1 LVAEL
6 GHHAGLG
13 VVDVVAMDH
22 PNAGVVGVEVGRLCR
37 RASVSIGSTGK
48 PSVCV
53 TRMKMSTERDTERG
67 VAAGVDEP
75 DPHATARPAPGA

>member
-22 PNAGVVGVEVGRLCR
+22 PNAGVVGVEVDRQALSR
-37 RASVSIGSTGK
+37 
-48 PSVCV
+48 
-53 TRMKMSTERDTERG
+53 
-67 VAAGVDEP
+67 
-75 DPHATARPAPGA
+75 